1 MPIDYLTDFPVTRI
15 WKGRDYD
22 RTRILVLGE
31 SWYGSY
37 EGDLNF
43 DHKWVFAWLGG
54 EVRDDMY
61 TKMARGVGLKND
73 ELWQSIAFTNYVQ
86 CVGPD
91 RKHRPTRAMYDA
103 GAVRLR
109 AIIEQ
114 LKPRV
119 VWLLGKEQAVH
130 SSTVVADA
138 GLPGVVSTHPS
149 FASYKKDTRVG
160 WEAVCNL
167 AGIDVRDLRARRLPE
182 PERPT
187 TGEPAAIDRD
197 QSLHTFF
204 ESYRAAWERRDLD
217 TFLKM
222 YDRPMLTLRL
232 DGSLHCL
239 REETEFQTF
248 FSAALVGYEATG
260 YETAELSV
268 DRTATAGRTAAVVD
282 VTWTLRRA
290 PNEVVKLFRQ
300 TYDVRTTSDGWK
312 IYAATQHIE

>member
-1 MPIDYLTDFPVTRI
+1 MPIDYLTDFPVSRV
-15 WKGRDYD
+15 WKGRDFD

-37 EGDLNF
+37 EGELNF
-43 DHKWVFAWLGG
+43 DHGWVSAWLRG

-61 TKMARGVGLKND
+61 TKMARGVGLGND
-73 ELWQSIAFTNYVQ
+73 DLWHSIAFTNYVQ

-103 GAVRLR
+103 GAIRLR
-109 AIIEQ
+109 AIIEEF
-114 LKPRV
+114 KPRV

-130 SSTVVADA
+130 SSTVVGDF
-138 GLPGVVSTHPS
+138 GLPSVVSKHPS
-149 FASYKKDTRVG
+149 FASYEDTRAA
-160 WEAVCNL
+160 WEEVCKL
-167 AGIDVRDLRARRLPE
+167 IRIDMRDLRQQRLPE

-187 TGEPAAIDRD
+187 TDEPAVIGRD
-197 QSLHTFF
+197 HSLHAFF
-204 ESYRAAWERRDLD
+204 ESYRAAWEQRDLR
-217 TFLKM
+217 TFLTM

-239 REETEFQTF
+239 REEAEFQTF
-248 FSAALVGYEATG
+248 FSAALVSYEATG

-300 TYDVRTTSDGWK
+300 TYNVRTTPDGWK
-312 IYAATQHIE
+312 IYASTQHIE